1 MIACIFSF
9 VSQEENRRIKAGI
22 YIIIIFSFCVLQ
34 RKVIRSWWFSSQLQ
48 NTILGTSFLNHSGN
62 QLLLVGFPEEADFT
76 WRLACKK
83 FIIESFWDQCL
94 WGKEGSRIWE
104 REKLR
109 SDVVLTKASGD
120 PSGIS
125 ETELAL
131 QSFLSVGEDT
141 GCPYIKGVILGPMVL
156 FNLRQFPKNAG
167 NWGFLANSILCS

>member
-9 VSQEENRRIKAGI
+9 VNQEENRRIKAGI
-22 YIIIIFSFCVLQ
+22 YITIIFSFCVLQ
-34 RKVIRSWWFSSQLQ
+34 GKVIRTWWSSSQLQ

-62 QLLLVGFPEEADFT
+62 QLLPVGFPEEADLT

-104 REKLR
+104 GEKLR

-120 PSGIS
+120 PSGNS

-131 QSFLSVGEDT
+131 QSCSERGWGYRLPLYKGCDLWSNGSLQPKAISKECWQLRVLS
-141 GCPYIKGVILGPMVL
+141 
-156 FNLRQFPKNAG
+156 
-167 NWGFLANSILCS
+167 